1 MNIKYKILI
10 VDDDLENL
18 DVLCCGLCDCYDVHP
33 VSDGFGEA
41 AVLPSSPDLIILEE
55 KLLPRF
61 TEPDAAYRN
70 TPFLLIASSSARS
83 AENFSDYI
91 AKPFD
96 LTEVRRKIKRLVRR
110 LEPAR

>member
-18 DVLCCGLCDCYDVHP
+18 DVLCCGLCDCYDIHP
-33 VSDGFGEA
+33 VSNGFGEA
-41 AVLPSSPDLIILEE
+41 AILPPAPDLIILEE

-61 TEPDAAYRN
+61 IEPNTAYRH
-70 TPFLLIASSSARS
+70 TPLLLIASSSARS
-83 AENFSDYI
+83 AEHLSDYI